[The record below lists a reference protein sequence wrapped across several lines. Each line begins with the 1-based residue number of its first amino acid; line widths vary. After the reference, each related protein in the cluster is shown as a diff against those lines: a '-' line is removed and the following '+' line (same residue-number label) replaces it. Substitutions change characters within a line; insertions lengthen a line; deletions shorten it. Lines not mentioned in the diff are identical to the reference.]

1 MIIIYYSVHMY
12 IYIYICAVCIT
23 AMQITT
29 ICIYIY
35 IYIHKIIT
43 CVLLHKWNNLQ
54 IWAAGLHCS
63 RFHERGLG
71 NDLALTLCLHSQH
84 TRCSGAL
91 EEHIAVETKLWNH
104 DDGYSIVILVIIY
117 IYDYSV
123 IIIIILMVVHDHDP
137 WVWWAQSMHSLY
149 SVFFPWLIDK
159 CCPRICFFCNMLSG
173 TIWEPWDQRI
183 YRLEWTILLSS

>member
-1 MIIIYYSVHMY
+1 MCCMYYGHANNY
-12 IYIYICAVCIT
+12 NL
-23 AMQITT
+23 
-29 ICIYIY
+29 YIY

-117 IYDYSV
+117 IYIWWWFMIMIHEYDEHNQCIVCILFFSRDWLTSV
-123 IIIIILMVVHDHDP
+123 VPEFVFSATC
-137 WVWWAQSMHSLY
+137 WVALY
-149 SVFFPWLIDK
+149 GSPEIKGFTDLNEPF
-159 CCPRICFFCNMLSG
+159 CCHLNRTPSDLAR
-173 TIWEPWDQRI
+173 
-183 YRLEWTILLSS
+183 WT